1 MKEVMYC
8 VCGFSANSGN
18 KLAKHLGTHGCQ
30 SAYASL
36 EDAERARNI
45 PEGQEDKFFIYN
57 RDCKDGREEEKEIGK
72 DKDNDQIKNVAVENE
87 VVEEENLVTKTE
99 EEENVETSQGGKT
112 EELRNEEGKQPGP
125 GGLLFGTLFNY
136 LGDEGDQVPPER
148 ERETSEVNTD
158 EKQIDANDFND

>member
-1 MKEVMYC
+1 MGGKRSLLKEVMYC

-72 DKDNDQIKNVAVENE
+72 AEE
-87 VVEEENLVTKTE
+87 V
-99 EEENVETSQGGKT
+99 
-112 EELRNEEGKQPGP
+112 RNEEGKQPGP

-136 LGDEGDQVPPER
+136 LGDE
-148 ERETSEVNTD
+148 ETS
-158 EKQIDANDFND
+158 